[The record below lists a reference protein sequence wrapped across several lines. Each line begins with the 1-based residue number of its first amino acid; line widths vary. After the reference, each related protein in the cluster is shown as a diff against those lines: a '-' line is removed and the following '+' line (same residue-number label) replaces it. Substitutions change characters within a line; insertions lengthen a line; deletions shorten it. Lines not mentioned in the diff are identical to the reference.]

1 MNTFFL
7 TCAVTGLAV
16 LVLQLVLGAIGVGH
30 DTAAGPGDAALHGGM
45 DLLSVRAL
53 AAGLAAFGAGG
64 LLGLQTPFGTAAG
77 LVLGS
82 VLGVS
87 AAAAV
92 AWIMRSMLK
101 LEADGTLMLENAIGA
116 TAHVYLGIPAS
127 RAGSGKVHVVVQ
139 GRTVELRAVT
149 AHVAPLATGTAVIV
163 IDIIGPDAVE
173 VAPEAAIL
181 PTEVTHASR

>member
-1 MNTFFL
+1 MTTFFL
-7 TCAVTGLAV
+7 TCAMTGLAV
-16 LVLQLVLGAIGVGH
+16 LILQLVLGAAGVGH
-30 DTAAGPGDAALHGGM
+30 DTDAGHGDGAMHGGL

-64 LLGLQTPFGTAAG
+64 LLGMRTPFGAAAG

-82 VLGVS
+82 ILGVS

-92 AWIMRSMLK
+92 AWVMRSMLK
-101 LEADGTLMLENAIGA
+101 LESDGTMVLENAIGA

-127 RAGSGKVHVVVQ
+127 RAGSGKVHVLVQ
-139 GRTVELRAVT
+139 GRTVEVRAVT
-149 AHVAPLATGTAVIV
+149 AHAAPLPTGAAVIV
-163 IDIIGPDAVE
+163 IDVIGPDAVE

-181 PTEVTHASR
+181 PTEVPHASR